1 MSDLARAAVF
11 LGVGLVS
18 GGIFFG
24 PLDRLNAR
32 IVEQASLSRARRG
45 SPRATLYFVL
55 TLVLRFALLGAL
67 LFFSVRGGVHCL
79 LAAFVGVIIARA
91 LCLRF
96 LPRPREEQEEK

>member
-1 MSDLARAAVF
+1 MSDLAQIAVF

-24 PLDRLNAR
+24 ALDRLNAR
-32 IVEQASLSRARRG
+32 IVERASQSGARRE
-45 SPRATLYFVL
+45 SRHATLYFVL
-55 TLVLRFALLGAL
+55 TLVLRFSLLGAL
-67 LFFSVRGGVHCL
+67 LFFSVRSGVHCL

-96 LPRPREEQEEK
+96 LPRPPEEQQEK

>member
-1 MSDLARAAVF
+1 MTELAKTAVF

-24 PLDRLNAR
+24 ALDRLNAR
-32 IVEQASLSRARRG
+32 IVERASLSRARRG
-45 SPRATLYFVL
+45 SRRATLYFVL

-96 LPRPREEQEEK
+96 LPKPKQKEEE